1 MVLSCLA
8 ALSFAATLQTVVVGY
23 DGIPDARAAP
33 AMGGQIVRFNEEQSL
48 VFAEAENFTALPSS
62 SWEAREWAKS
72 PHYFASTVANVFH
85 SRRAYLHGPQNA
97 TNATEGA
104 ASSVSVPAAGEYT
117 VLIRYEMPYRFEVPF
132 SVSIT
137 QAGAKKFSRVYGRRT
152 NLKVWPFAA
161 GRAKG
166 SLCGPGL
173 QTECVWP
180 WGATENMVWE
190 GAGVGATVVLAKGP
204 AVISLSP
211 VKDSDYCCFGD
222 RNIDVVVLH
231 PNSTDVDRRINGT
244 ADPADGQV
252 LPLDGL
258 FSQAVSLGLACA
270 AATSLF

>member
-1 MVLSCLA
+1 MV
-8 ALSFAATLQTVVVGY
+8 
-23 DGIPDARAAP
+23 PR
-33 AMGGQIVRFNEEQSL
+33 
-48 VFAEAENFTALPSS
+48 
-62 SWEAREWAKS
+62 
-72 PHYFASTVANVFH
+72 H
-85 SRRAYLHGPQNA
+85 
-97 TNATEGA
+97 
-104 ASSVSVPAAGEYT
+104 
-117 VLIRYEMPYRFEVPF
+117 
-132 SVSIT
+132 
-137 QAGAKKFSRVYGRRT
+137 
-152 NLKVWPFAA
+152 
-161 GRAKG
+161 
-166 SLCGPGL
+166 
-173 QTECVWP
+173 
-180 WGATENMVWE
+180 ENMVWE

>member
-1 MVLSCLA
+1 MSIGLMLGAALQAVLAEVSLA
-8 ALSFAATLQTVVVGY
+8 AYAPT
-23 DGIPDARAAP
+23 AP
-33 AMGGQIVRFNEEQSL
+33 AMGGQIVRFNDEQSL
-48 VFAEAENFTALPSS
+48 VFAEAENFTALPGS

-72 PHYFASTVANVFH
+72 PHYFASTVADVFH

-97 TNATEGA
+97 TDTATEGA
-104 ASSVSVPAAGEYT
+104 ASSVSVPTAGEYT
-117 VLIRYEMPYRFEVPF
+117 VLTRYEMPYRFEVPF

-137 QAGAKKFSRVYGRRT
+137 QGGAKKFSRVYGRRT

-190 GAGVGATVVLAKGP
+190 GAGVGATVTLAKGP

-258 FSQAVSLGLACA
+258 FSQAVRIC
-270 AATSLF
+270 FWRVF